1 MVNEPITRIER
12 YLQAIL
18 DNGGGG
24 GGDITVKQLNV
35 SSNNTYTAPS
45 GKAYSP
51 VVVDVPNT
59 YAVGDEGKVVSN
71 GALVSQTSDTATQN
85 GTVDTTLINSL
96 TVNVS
101 GGGGVTNIK
110 TGTFT
115 AVEGA
120 ADNIVDTGYTG
131 NGYPVAMLVVVDGG
145 LENNTNAS
153 SQMWQASPVNIIG
166 AYYMAKSNFNLAPI
180 YDSTNNIPVE
190 DRANIVT
197 TRKSGSG
204 TTSFNYKG
212 VREIKFFTG
221 SGTPTGGTG
230 SSETAIKFYDKKT
243 FKYAAGSASGFCVGA
258 VYNWWIIYSS

>member
-1 MVNEPITRIER
+1 MSEPITRKEMYLAKAGGESIELPTPITR
-12 YLQAIL
+12 EEFFLAKAAGMDVEIPEPITRVEQYLSMIS
-18 DNGGGG
+18 GGGG
-24 GGDITVKQLNV
+24 GSATLIDKSISANGTYIAENDSADGYKKVVVNV
-35 SSNNTYTAPS
+35 PS
-45 GKAYSP
+45 G
-51 VVVDVPNT
+51 
-59 YAVGDEGKVVSN
+59 
-71 GALVSQTSDTATQN
+71 
-85 GTVDTTLINSL
+85 I
-96 TVNVS
+96 
-101 GGGGVTNIK
+101 TNIK
-110 TGTFT
+110 TGSFT

-212 VREIKFFTG
+212 AREIKFFTG
-221 SGTPTGGTG
+221 SGVPTGGTG

-243 FKYAAGSASGFCVGA
+243 FKYAAGSANGFCVGA